1 MVEQQR
7 WVEGAGPSRII
18 PESPICSAS
27 LETDKQGSAPIAEF
41 PLCIAMSSAVQRQ
54 RSSLSTLRR
63 GTSLAVLLL
72 FSSITA
78 AQAAFVQPARSDR
91 DMVVSAHP
99 LATAAGVA
107 MLRQGG
113 NAVDG
118 AVATALAIAVVEP
131 FSAGLG
137 GGGFA
142 LWHGAESGAVTA
154 LDFRERAPAAAER
167 DMYLNAGGEPQSQL
181 SRNGH
186 LAVGVPGTVAGLH
199 ALHQRYGELPW
210 ARVVQPSRVMASQGF
225 VVSDRFAGAIA
236 GSAER
241 LAQNSAA
248 AAVFLP
254 NGQPLKAGEVLR
266 QPDLAKTLARIAR
279 EPQDFY
285 EGEIAEAIAADME
298 ANGGL
303 ITQADLKAYKPIWR
317 DPTCGPFR
325 QYRVCSMPPPSSGGV
340 HLLQMLNLLGD
351 TDLAAQGW
359 HHPDGLHLLAEVM
372 KIAYADRAEHLGDP
386 DFVEVPVAALVNP
399 AYAAA
404 RRQEIEPQRAR
415 TASEVKAADA
425 ETLERYGNYQE
436 SNDTTHLTV
445 VDGDR
450 NALSMTYTIN
460 GRFGAGVVAA
470 GTGIVLN
477 NEMDDFAIAPGTPNL
492 YGLVGG
498 EANAVAPGKTPLSSM
513 TPTIVLEDNQLRMA
527 VGSPG
532 GSTIITTVL
541 QIILN
546 VLVHDL
552 DAGAAVSAPRIHH
565 QWLPETLTIEQYGFD
580 QLTVDDLEE
589 RGHQLKFRRSW
600 GNANAIVVD
609 PNGELTGAADP
620 RGEGTA
626 QGNR

>member
-1 MVEQQR
+1 MSLKLLPR
-7 WVEGAGPSRII
+7 R
-18 PESPICSAS
+18 SPLAKLSHSAS
-27 LETDKQGSAPIAEF
+27 IIG
-41 PLCIAMSSAVQRQ
+41 
-54 RSSLSTLRR
+54 
-63 GTSLAVLLL
+63 LLL
-72 FSSITA
+72 LGSVTPAI
-78 AQAAFVQPARSDR
+78 AAFVQPARSDL

-131 FSAGLG
+131 FSAGIG

-142 LWHGAESGAVTA
+142 LWHEAETGEVTA
-154 LDFRERAPAAAER
+154 LDFRERAPAAAGR
-167 DMYLNAGGEPQSQL
+167 DMYLDVTGEPQSQL

-186 LAVGVPGTVAGLH
+186 LAVGVPGTVAGLY

-210 ARVVQPSRVMASQGF
+210 NRVVQPSRVMASQGF
-225 VVSDRFAGAIA
+225 VVSDRLERAIA

-241 LAQNSAA
+241 LAQNPAA
-248 AAVFLP
+248 AAVFLSGG
-254 NGQPLKAGEVLR
+254 NPLQAGDILR
-266 QPDLAKTLARIAR
+266 QPDLAKTLSQIAVD
-279 EPQDFY
+279 PNDFY
-285 EGEIAEAIAADME
+285 EGETAAAIASDMQ

-317 DPTCGPFR
+317 DPICGPFR
-325 QYRVCSMPPPSSGGV
+325 QYEVCSMPPPSSGGV

-351 TDLAAQGW
+351 TDLAAPGW

-386 DFVEVPVAALVNP
+386 DFVEVPVAALTSP

-404 RRQEIEPQRAR
+404 RREEIEPQRAR
-415 TASEVKAADA
+415 SAAEVKAADA
-425 ETLERYGNYQE
+425 ETLERYSNLKE

-460 GRFGAGVVAA
+460 GSFGAGVVAA

-477 NEMDDFAIAPGTPNL
+477 NEMDDFSIAPGTPNL

-513 TPTIVLEDNQLRMA
+513 TPTIVLEDDQLRMA

-546 VLVHDL
+546 VLVYDM

-565 QWLPETLTIEQYGFD
+565 QWLPETLRIEQYGFD
-580 QLTVDDLEE
+580 QLTVDALEA
-589 RGHQLKFRRSW
+589 RGHQLQFRGGW
-600 GNANAIVVD
+600 GDANAIVVGPD
-609 PNGELTGAADP
+609 GKLAGAADP

-626 QGNR
+626 QGSH

>member
-1 MVEQQR
+1 
-7 WVEGAGPSRII
+7 
-18 PESPICSAS
+18 
-27 LETDKQGSAPIAEF
+27 
-41 PLCIAMSSAVQRQ
+41 
-54 RSSLSTLRR
+54 
-63 GTSLAVLLL
+63 
-72 FSSITA
+72 
-78 AQAAFVQPARSDR
+78 
-91 DMVVSAHP
+91 
-99 LATAAGVA
+99 

-142 LWHGAESGAVTA
+142 LWHESESGEVTA
-154 LDFRERAPAAAER
+154 LDFRERAPATAGR
-167 DMYLNAGGEPQSQL
+167 DLYLNAAGEPQSQL

-186 LAVGVPGTVAGLH
+186 LAVGVPGTVAGLY

-225 VVSDRFAGAIA
+225 VVSDLLASEIA
-236 GSAER
+236 GNAER
-241 LAQNSAA
+241 LAQNLAA

-254 NGQPLKAGEVLR
+254 DGKPLQAGEVLR
-266 QPDLAKTLARIAR
+266 QSDLAQTLGQIAV

-285 EGEIAEAIAADME
+285 EGEIAKAIAADMQ

-303 ITQADLKAYKPIWR
+303 ITQADLKAYQPIWR
-317 DPTCGPFR
+317 DPICGPFR
-325 QYRVCSMPPPSSGGV
+325 QYEICSMPPPSSGGV
-340 HLLQMLNLLGD
+340 HLLQMLNLIGD

-359 HHPDGLHLLAEVM
+359 HHPNGLHLLAEVM

-386 DFVEVPVAALVNP
+386 DFVEVPIAALVNP
-399 AYAAA
+399 AYADA

-415 TASEVKAADA
+415 SAEEVKASDT
-425 ETLERYGNYQE
+425 ETLERYRNFKE

-445 VDGDR
+445 VDRDR
-450 NALSMTYTIN
+450 NAVSMTYTIN

-477 NEMDDFAIAPGTPNL
+477 NEMDDFAIAPDTPNL
-492 YGLVGG
+492 FGLVGG
-498 EANAVAPGKTPLSSM
+498 EANSVAPGKTPLSSM
-513 TPTIVLEDNQLRMA
+513 TPTIVLEDSQLRMA

-546 VLVHDL
+546 VLVHDM

-565 QWLPETLTIEQYGFD
+565 QWLPETLRIEQYGFD
-580 QLTVDDLEE
+580 RLTVDALEA
-589 RGHQLKFRRSW
+589 RGHQLQFRRGW
-600 GNANAIVVD
+600 GNANAIVVG
-609 PNGELTGAADP
+609 PNGELTGAADL
-620 RGEGTA
+620 RGEGIA
-626 QGNR
+626 QGGR

>member
-1 MVEQQR
+1 M
-7 WVEGAGPSRII
+7 PF
-18 PESPICSAS
+18 
-27 LETDKQGSAPIAEF
+27 K
-41 PLCIAMSSAVQRQ
+41 
-54 RSSLSTLRR
+54 LSLRR
-63 GTSLAVLLL
+63 RPLAQLSRSLPILGLLL
-72 FSSITA
+72 FGSATPAVA
-78 AQAAFVQPARSDR
+78 ALLRPARSDH

-99 LATAAGVA
+99 LATAAGTA

-142 LWHGAESGAVTA
+142 LWHEAASGEVMA
-154 LDFRERAPAAAER
+154 LDFRERAPAAAGR
-167 DMYLNAGGEPQSQL
+167 DLYLNEAGEPQSQL

-186 LAVGVPGTVAGLH
+186 LAVGVPGTVAGLYG
-199 ALHQRYGELPW
+199 LHQRYGELPW
-210 ARVVQPSRVMASQGF
+210 NRVVQPSRVMASQGF
-225 VVSDRFAGAIA
+225 VVSDRLEGAIA
-236 GSAER
+236 GSTER
-241 LAQNSAA
+241 LAQNPAA
-248 AAVFLP
+248 AAIFLP
-254 NGQPLKAGEVLR
+254 DGQPLQAGDVLR
-266 QPDLAKTLARIAR
+266 QPDLAKTLSQIAV
-279 EPQDFY
+279 EPRDFY
-285 EGEIAEAIAADME
+285 EGETAVAISQDMA

-303 ITQADLKAYKPIWR
+303 ITQADLEAYKPIWR
-317 DPTCGPFR
+317 DPICGPFR
-325 QYRVCSMPPPSSGGV
+325 QYEVCSMPPPSSGGV

-351 TDLAAQGW
+351 TDFAAQGW

-404 RRQEIEPQRAR
+404 RRQEINPQQAR
-415 TASEVKAADA
+415 TPIEVKAADA
-425 ETLERYGNYQE
+425 ETLERYGNLKE

-492 YGLVGG
+492 YGLLGG

-513 TPTIVLEDNQLRMA
+513 TPTIVLEDEQLRMA

-546 VLVHDL
+546 VLVHDM

-565 QWLPETLTIEQYGFD
+565 QWLPETLRIEKYGFD
-580 QLTVDDLEE
+580 QLTVDDLEA
-589 RGHQLKFRRSW
+589 RGHKLQLRGGW
-600 GNANAIVVD
+600 GNANAIVVG
-609 PNGELTGAADP
+609 PEGELTGAADP

-626 QGNR
+626 RGSR

>member
-1 MVEQQR
+1 MIAMPLKLFSKR
-7 WVEGAGPSRII
+7 APFINFGRI
-18 PESPICSAS
+18 
-27 LETDKQGSAPIAEF
+27 APIA
-41 PLCIAMSSAVQRQ
+41 S
-54 RSSLSTLRR
+54 
-63 GTSLAVLLL
+63 LLL
-72 FSSITA
+72 FGSVTPA
-78 AQAAFVQPARSDR
+78 VAAFVQPARSDR

-142 LWHGAESGAVTA
+142 LWHGADSGEVTA
-154 LDFRERAPAAAER
+154 LDFRERAPAAAGR
-167 DMYLNAGGEPQSQL
+167 DMYLNAAGEPQSQL

-186 LAVGVPGTVAGLH
+186 LAAGVPGTVAGLH
-199 ALHQRYGELPW
+199 ALHQRYGKLPW
-210 ARVVQPSRVMASQGF
+210 ARVVQPSRVMAAQGF
-225 VVSDRFAGAIA
+225 VVSDRLAGAIA
-236 GSAER
+236 SSAER
-241 LAQNSAA
+241 LSQNPAA

-254 NGQPLKAGEVLR
+254 DGDPVQAGAVLR
-266 QPDLAKTLARIAR
+266 QEDLAQTLAQIAA
-279 EPQDFY
+279 EPKSFY
-285 EGEIAEAIAADME
+285 EGETAAAIAADMA

-317 DPTCGPFR
+317 DPICGPFR

-359 HHPDGLHLLAEVM
+359 HHPDGLHLLAETM

-386 DFVEVPVAALVNP
+386 DFVEVPVAALINP

-404 RRQEIEPQRAR
+404 RRAEIEQQRAR
-415 TASEVKAADA
+415 SAAEVKAADA
-425 ETLERYGNYQE
+425 ETLERYSSYQE

-450 NALSMTYTIN
+450 NAVSMTYTIN

-498 EANAVAPGKTPLSSM
+498 EANSVAPGKTPLSSM
-513 TPTIVLEDNQLRMA
+513 TPTIVLEDDQLRMA
-527 VGSPG
+527 AGAPG

-546 VLVHDL
+546 VLVFDL

-565 QWLPETLTIEQYGFD
+565 QWLPETLTVEQYGFD
-580 QLTVDDLEE
+580 QLTVDNLEA

-600 GNANAIVVD
+600 GNANAIVVGSD
-609 PNGELTGAADP
+609 GELTGAADP

-626 QGNR
+626 QGNL